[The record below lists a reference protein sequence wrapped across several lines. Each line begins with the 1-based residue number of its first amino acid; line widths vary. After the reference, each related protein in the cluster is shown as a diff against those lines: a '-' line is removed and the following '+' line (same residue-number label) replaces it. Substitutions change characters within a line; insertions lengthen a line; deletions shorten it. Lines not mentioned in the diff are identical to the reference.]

1 MQIDF
6 CIYKLYGKH
15 AYEKKK
21 KIVVQVAPSHTWS
34 LYLAQLIESY
44 LSLSIMSNQPSTS
57 I

>member
-21 KIVVQVAPSHTWS
+21 KIVVQVAPSHT
-34 LYLAQLIESY
+34 
-44 LSLSIMSNQPSTS
+44 
-57 I
+57 